1 MKNVKNIVPVLIN
14 AKANEEVLKET
25 AYVPFLDLA
34 IAFRIAEDSDKAH
47 FLTKKGMKE
56 MKLNEL
62 TLLKEVMK
70 NKAFTLDT
78 SVQSMENLLMGMLG
92 DGFESDLSV
101 DMLVCTNKMGFL
113 GASVI
118 LNSGIMKGISDKFD
132 SNLLII
138 PSSIHE
144 VLITGV
150 DNMEMN
156 TSEVAE
162 MINAVNM
169 EHVSE
174 NERLSDHP
182 YIYCRVT
189 GAIIIPE

>member
-1 MKNVKNIVPVLIN
+1 MLLLKNIVPVLIN
-14 AKANEEVLKET
+14 TKANEEILKET
-25 AYVPFLDLA
+25 AYVPFLDLV
-34 IAFRIAEDSDKAH
+34 IAFRIVENSNKAH

-78 SVQSMENLLMGMLG
+78 SVQSMENLLKGILG
-92 DGFESDLSV
+92 DNFESDFQV
-101 DMLVCTNKMGFL
+101 NTLVCTNKEGFL

-132 SNLLII
+132 SDLLII

-144 VLITGV
+144 VLIIGV
-150 DNMEMN
+150 DDMEMDI
-156 TSEVAE
+156 SEVAE
-162 MINAVNM
+162 MINAVNV
-169 EHVSE
+169 EQVPE

-182 YIYCRVT
+182 YVYCRET